1 MRILGIDYGTRRV
14 GLAVSDTLGIVAQG
28 LETLNYSGSL
38 ELLLQKIEKVV
49 RQHEVTECV
58 VGLPLNMN
66 GTVGEKA
73 KKVEMFAEELR
84 HTLQLP
90 VHLWDERL
98 TTASVEREFSIWK
111 VGSRKQK
118 KLVDRLSAQLILQ
131 SYLDF
136 QRSRGK

>member
-1 MRILGIDYGTRRV
+1 M
-14 GLAVSDTLGIVAQG
+14 
-28 LETLNYSGSL
+28 
-38 ELLLQKIEKVV
+38 
-49 RQHEVTECV
+49 
-58 VGLPLNMN
+58 NMN